1 MNRIP
6 WVVPTIA
13 WLVALALLA
22 LTVFV
27 ASQPLGEWNMPFA
40 IAIAT
45 LQALLILAFF
55 MHLRRA
61 SALQRL
67 AAATG
72 YFWFGIMVTLVL
84 ADYLMRG

>member
-27 ASQPLGEWNMPFA
+27 ASQPLGEWNTPFA

-61 SALQRL
+61 GALQRL

>member
-27 ASQPLGEWNMPFA
+27 ASQPLGEWNTSLA

-61 SALQRL
+61 GALKRL

-84 ADYLMRG
+84 AAYLMRG